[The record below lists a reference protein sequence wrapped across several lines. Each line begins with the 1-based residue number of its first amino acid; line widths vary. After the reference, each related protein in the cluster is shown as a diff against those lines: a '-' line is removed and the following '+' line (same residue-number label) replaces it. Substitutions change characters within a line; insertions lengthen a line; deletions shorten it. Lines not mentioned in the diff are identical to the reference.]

1 MTDAVSLSV
10 SGDVSVDERGFL
22 VHGIAP
28 KNIHRFDNII
38 MFCVC
43 KQKGIQ

>member
-10 SGDVSVDERGFL
+10 SGDVSVVYRKFL

-28 KNIHRFDNII
+28 KNIHRFDNNVMCI
-38 MFCVC
+38 
-43 KQKGIQ
+43 

>member
-1 MTDAVSLSV
+1 MTNAVSLSV
-10 SGDVSVDERGFL
+10 SGDVSLDERKFL

-38 MFCVC
+38 MLCVC
-43 KQKGIQ
+43 KRKGI